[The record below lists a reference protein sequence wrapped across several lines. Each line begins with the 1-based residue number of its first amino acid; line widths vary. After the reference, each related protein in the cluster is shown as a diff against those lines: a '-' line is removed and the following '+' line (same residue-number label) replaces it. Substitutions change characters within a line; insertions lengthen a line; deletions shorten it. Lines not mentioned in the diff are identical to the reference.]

1 MPVLMPVLSLSV
13 NPNLGGGG
21 AGGGDFDSSVG
32 FLLIIQKQ

>member
-21 AGGGDFDSSVG
+21 GGGDFDSSVG